1 MNGRESYNG
10 GVTHTQ
16 SQRTRQRKEKIHT
29 SATKCR
35 LNLHILVFLTKQK
48 KKKPL
53 YAMSDKLGKGIL
65 FLHSWNSELVK
76 VKFWNSA

>member
-1 MNGRESYNG
+1 MSLKFA
-10 GVTHTQ
+10 HTC
-16 SQRTRQRKEKIHT
+16 I
-29 SATKCR
+29 
-35 LNLHILVFLTKQK
+35 LNKT
-48 KKKPL
+48 KKPL